1 MEAVIES
8 IVGKLRYLGKPQ
20 LEVVLNFVDFL
31 TWQSAPG
38 QSSKVSDSDAE
49 ISDRDFEILL
59 DELADDFI
67 QSLGNNVPVLSD
79 FAISREGIYEEHH
92 RRDGG

>member
-8 IVGKLRYLGKPQ
+8 IVSKLRYLPKPQ

-31 TWQSAPG
+31 TWQSAPSL
-38 QSSKVSDSDAE
+38 SSKASDSDAE
-49 ISDRDFEILL
+49 LSDPEFEILL

-67 QSLGNNVPVLSD
+67 KSLGSNVPVLSD
-79 FAISREGIYEEHH
+79 FAISREGIYEEHP
-92 RRDGG
+92 